1 MLDTR
6 VFEVEYLYVN
16 KASLYASTISEIYF
30 SQVDEKGDL
39 IVIFDEI
46 VEQYVYG
53 TQTMQQDHFIVS
65 NNGGKIRMDS
75 TKDW

>member
-6 VFEVEYLYVN
+6 VFEVEYLYGN

-53 TQTMQQDHFIVS
+53 T
-65 NNGGKIRMDS
+65 
-75 TKDW
+75 